1 MAVWTVSSLPAAEPL
16 TRSEI
21 KNYLK
26 VPSATTADDDLID
39 SLIKGARQFVER
51 YTSRALITQTI
62 TEYFDQFPS
71 VSGRVTD
78 PFESRVIKLH
88 IAPVVSITEASGLSY
103 IATDGTPASYTDWD
117 NTANAKYFLDIVSGG
132 IGLGPARI
140 CKKKGVDW
148 PSIEE
153 YPNAVKVVYVA
164 GYGASGSYV
173 PAGILT
179 AMRRIIGT
187 WYYHRK
193 TAQNEWQD
201 VLDLLSPY
209 RVHK

>member
-1 MAVWTVSSLPAAEPL
+1 MATWIVSSLPASEPL

-26 VPSATTADDDLID
+26 IPSATTADDTLID
-39 SLIKGARQFVER
+39 DMITGARQFVER

-62 TEYFDQFPS
+62 TEYFDQFPVAS
-71 VSGRVTD
+71 
-78 PFESRVIKLH
+78 SRNDLLEPRIIKLH
-88 IAPVVSITEASGLSY
+88 IAPVVSITEATGLSY
-103 IATDGTPASYTDWD
+103 IASGGTPAAYTDWD
-117 NTANAKYFLDIVSGG
+117 NTGNAKYFLDINSGAN
-132 IGLGPARI
+132 GLGPARI
-140 CKKKGVDW
+140 CKRKGVEW
-148 PSIEE
+148 PVIEE

-164 GYGASGSYV
+164 GYGAAGSAV
-173 PAGILT
+173 PATIKT

-187 WYYHRK
+187 WYFHRK